1 MLSREA
7 DAVLARLEDAGHA
20 AYAVGGCV
28 RDLLRGAVP
37 DVYKR
42 QVVRVVIEHVRAV
55 ERPLVLK
62 AAARA
67 VERGETLLHGAAGD
81 AQHIGSRGRGEGVED
96 IVPPGDVQLDVGIRL
111 AADHDIKRG
120 AAVVEGDI
128 VGGAVGVRV
137 GDAEGEHRV

>member
-1 MLSREA
+1 M
-7 DAVLARLEDAGHA
+7 RLEGADHA
-20 AYAVGGCV
+20 LIAHGLRRGEQGVQLGG
-28 RDLLRGAVP
+28 
-37 DVYKR
+37 
-42 QVVRVVIEHVRAV
+42 VVRVVIEHVRAV